1 MSKTD
6 RKRGIRYRFTTSVF
20 AGVAVAV
27 LALWQSTQHGH
38 GDKIPTRA
46 LLGGD
51 LTVGVLVAA
60 VMFVTWSV
68 IAVVRRNGRVAA
80 ERAREIERAE
90 RERLSRGRGGRR
102 YRAGAR

>member
-1 MSKTD
+1 MSKTN

-20 AGVAVAV
+20 AGLAVAV

-68 IAVVRRNGRVAA
+68 IAVVRRHGRVAA
-80 ERAREIERAE
+80 ERAREAERA
-90 RERLSRGRGGRR
+90 RPSGRGRGGRR